1 MANSNYIDVDSVV
14 KTWTDKQTAT
24 DQKKKDEISKQ
35 GEEAIAEAEKN
46 TTDQIEQTT
55 DDYLDVMRSAGIQKE
70 LDLRDIRE
78 TRANMGLSRSGL
90 SSTEQTAAILSAGN
104 KVGAAQVA
112 RQKAIDTLN
121 QSLLDYTNEINA
133 GVRSKHL
140 EIDTETET
148 NAASLRTELEQK
160 NAELLSEDH
169 QAEVKAE
176 ADKYS
181 AYITAQE
188 NEATNRKKDLSALLE
203 IKAISDT
210 TYGVALV
217 TGVSAEDAYE
227 AEKLLPTYQKIT
239 ADASGTA
246 QEKQATQLNN
256 DYLNGKIS
264 QDMYSLI
271 LNLLGIDYNGNVK
284 Y

>member
-181 AYITAQE
+181 SYITAQE
-188 NEATNRKKDLSALLE
+188 NEATNREAKLKDLYSNGYITPDIYAAAIDYKWSA
-203 IKAISDT
+203 SDAYSVNYFLNEYDLPKYST
-210 TYGVALV
+210 RNTYGSVITV
-217 TGVSAEDAYE
+217 YDK
-227 AEKLLPTYQKIT
+227 EK
-239 ADASGTA
+239 
-246 QEKQATQLNN
+246 
-256 DYLNGKIS
+256 
-264 QDMYSLI
+264 I
-271 LNLLGIDYNGNVK
+271 LNAMDTRGLSDEAIAFVLGRLGIEH
-284 Y
+284 